1 VAFNKAWDVEHAE
14 IKIPAEVVDDIDN
27 DFDLDWVEDVAA
39 NE

>member
-1 VAFNKAWDVEHAE
+1 VEHAE